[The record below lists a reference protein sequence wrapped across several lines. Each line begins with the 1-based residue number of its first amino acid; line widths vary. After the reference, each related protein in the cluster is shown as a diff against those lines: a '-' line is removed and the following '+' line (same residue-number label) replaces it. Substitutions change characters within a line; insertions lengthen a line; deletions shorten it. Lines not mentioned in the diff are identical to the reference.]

1 MSNTSECGC
10 SAGHIYDPAKL
21 DAARAEMAKAAGG
34 VSNGPISS
42 TNDSEFVPAIS
53 VHPDVEPHIATMTAL
68 REHFHKHPEL
78 SFKEFETAKFV
89 AQELRM
95 MSDGALTVV
104 EGIGKVGVVAF
115 VYGTGPASDKFDQ
128 FCVLLRADMDALPLQ
143 EAATDRN
150 ERYCSVNAD
159 VMHACGHDGHMAML
173 LTAARVITSPAYRAG
188 LPSNLCVK
196 FCFQP
201 AEESGGG
208 GRFMVDDGVLE
219 ASAVTGPY
227 VDEVYGIHLWSY
239 APLGQVW
246 TRKGSLMAASDK
258 FEITVRGSGGHG
270 AVPNGTKDAVMIGA
284 HLVSQ
289 LHTVVARNVSPLDAA
304 VLTVGAFNAGYTY
317 NIIADKAVLQGTV
330 RTLQRETQVLMEKR
344 VRQICA
350 GVAAAYD
357 CEIDCRYMYGY
368 PATVNGPD
376 SAVDRVA
383 AAARATVGDA
393 ARAVQLD
400 VLPTM
405 GAEDFAFFL
414 NARPGCFFFVGCSP
428 DASDLMGYPHHK
440 SSFDFDVAALPV
452 GASCFLR
459 IVESYL

>member
-1 MSNTSECGC
+1 M
-10 SAGHIYDPAKL
+10 Y
-21 DAARAEMAKAAGG
+21 ARSPLE
-34 VSNGPISS
+34 SIRLFH
-42 TNDSEFVPAIS
+42 DEL
-53 VHPDVEPHIATMTAL
+53 TAL
-68 REHFHKHPEL
+68 RRDLHAHPEL
-78 SFKEFETAKFV
+78 GFEEVRTSGIV
-89 AQELRM
+89 A
-95 MSDGALTVV
+95 GALEALGIEVHR
-104 EGIGKVGVVAF
+104 GIGKTGVVGVLRN
-115 VYGTGPASDKFDQ
+115 GSSTRRLG
-128 FCVLLRADMDALPLQ
+128 LRADMDALPIH
-143 EAATDRN
+143 EATGA
-150 ERYCSVNAD
+150 EYSSQHQGC
-159 VMHACGHDGHMAML
+159 MHACGHDGHMAML